1 MPSPTR
7 PPRSPVKNPT
17 FPGGNTFLDLEDA
30 PSLAEQIR
38 GLRRVSS
45 CPVLERHRE
54 AHVEDNA
61 QTVQTPVSPKSPLSE
76 PHVQDQGKEQIDQT
90 DQAAART
97 RLSSSA
103 KMFQPKPVA
112 TVPAPS
118 TTYFAAPPSRTYAM
132 QGVQSQMLPSQPS
145 MWAWSQQ
152 FQSLPGTCESPNQKG
167 LLLSTASPS
176 VSKPKAFSQVCWC
189 LGLRVALS
197 LKPGNLT

>member
-1 MPSPTR
+1 MFLVNIPEPVPSPTR

-132 QGVQSQMLPSQPS
+132 QGVAKPNAPQPAIDVGLEPAIPKPAWDLRVTEPEGSLAEHSQPERVE
-145 MWAWSQQ
+145 AQ
-152 FQSLPGTCESPNQKG
+152 G
-167 LLLSTASPS
+167 LLS
-176 VSKPKAFSQVCWC
+176 
-189 LGLRVALS
+189 S
-197 LKPGNLT
+197 LLVFRA